1 MVALWRVLPYDVC
14 CLMTFVF
21 NDIWRI
27 MIFVAIMTFVAVGV
41 WEMDEGLGERDKRW
55 GIRNKG
61 WGRRDEVCERW
72 GVREMSLV
80 QIWIWIRGKNS
91 GSVKMILKSFPK
103 NYVFLP
109 SVLDPNIKVYTNLLI
124 ITFFVKQI
132 LPKPKLGSLA

>member
-41 WEMDEGLGERDKRW
+41 WEMDEELGERDKRW

-61 WGRRDEVCERW
+61 WGRRDEAWGRW
-72 GVREMSLV
+72 AWFR
-80 QIWIWIRGKNS
+80 S
-91 GSVKMILKSFPK
+91 GSESVEKIPDPSKWYSKASLKIMFFFP
-103 NYVFLP
+103 VFWIQ
-109 SVLDPNIKVYTNLLI
+109 NIKVYTNLLI

-132 LPKPKLGSLA
+132 LPKPKLGSLS